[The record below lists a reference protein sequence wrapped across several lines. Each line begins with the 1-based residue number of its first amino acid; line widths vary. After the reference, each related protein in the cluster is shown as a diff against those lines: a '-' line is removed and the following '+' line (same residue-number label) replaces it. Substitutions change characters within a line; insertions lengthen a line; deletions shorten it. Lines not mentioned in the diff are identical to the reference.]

1 MKKVQVR
8 EIGKI
13 ASKFIENQCNAEI
26 IGFIKINRL
35 KETYADLYMTA
46 SKYRKNMII
55 L

>member
-1 MKKVQVR
+1 MKRILVWGT
-8 EIGKI
+8 GKI

-46 SKYRKNMII
+46 SKYRKNMIT